1 MRVPPGRTLESKQLV
16 RDNLEANPITIE
28 PETGSRVTEQFSCV
42 PLPYCSL
49 PGVPFPINSLALS
62 ASVSPQMI
70 HFQVL
75 DKSPIWGLE
84 RVSIPAIDFVKSKYC
99 GQA

>member
-28 PETGSRVTEQFSCV
+28 PETGSRVTEQFSWV
-42 PLPYCSL
+42 PLPYCCL

-75 DKSPIWGLE
+75 DKSPVWGLE
-84 RVSIPAIDFVKSKYC
+84 RVSLPAIDFVKSKYC